1 MIIICGDFVRPNNP
15 AIELPRNS
23 VWSVIGTIGGLNLNP
38 ENAAARASR
47 HSVIG
52 LRFKPEDFEKVA
64 ASVTGW
70 VSAAPAKFAA
80 HSYEDSTKT
89 APAGAQATF
98 EEQIA
103 IRQSEIKSLRQAAR
117 KRAEKD
123 AALAAE
129 LAIIKAEQERTQKRG
144 ALLYADRELARATTA
159 LLDEICRM
167 NRGGANQ
174 PAVPVVSLHA
184 AELQPLAKRHGYK
197 LVAAGTLHVLTA
209 L

>member
-1 MIIICGDFVRPNNP
+1 MLIICGDFVRPNNP
-15 AIELPRNS
+15 AIDLPRNS
-23 VWSVIGTIGGLNLNP
+23 VWSVIGAIGGLDLYP
-38 ENAAARASR
+38 ENAAAFSAR
-47 HSVIG
+47 SVTG
-52 LRFKPEDFEKVA
+52 LRFKPEDFEKVIP
-64 ASVTGW
+64 SSTGW
-70 VSAAPAKFAA
+70 VSAEDAKFAE
-80 HSYEDSTKT
+80 HSDEDATKT

-103 IRQSEIKSLRQAAR
+103 IRQSEIKSLRQAA
-117 KRAEKD
+117 KERAEKD

-129 LAIIKAEQERTQKRG
+129 LAIIKAEQERAQKRD

-159 LLDEICRM
+159 LLDEIYRM

-174 PAVPVVSLHA
+174 PAVPVVSLRA
-184 AELQPLAKRHGYK
+184 DELQPLARRHGYK

>member
-1 MIIICGDFVRPNNP
+1 MNIKRCDFVR
-15 AIELPRNS
+15 AD
-23 VWSVIGTIGGLNLNP
+23 
-38 ENAAARASR
+38 
-47 HSVIG
+47 
-52 LRFKPEDFEKVA
+52 EDA
-64 ASVTGW
+64 
-70 VSAAPAKFAA
+70 
-80 HSYEDSTKT
+80 TKT
-89 APAGAQATF
+89 APAGAQAAF

-129 LAIIKAEQERTQKRG
+129 LAIIKAEQERVERRN
-144 ALLYADRELARATTA
+144 ALLYADQELARATTH
-159 LLDEICRM
+159 LLAEIYRL
-167 NRGGANQ
+167 NNGGVNQ
-174 PAVPVVSLHA
+174 PAAAVVSLHA